1 MAKRRRHLIPMFS
14 TRATA
19 TASVALVLLILG
31 IASIVGIY
39 AHKVTENI
47 KENVGFVVLFNED
60 VTASDIN
67 DVRNILKERD
77 GIAKFEYSSPQV
89 VLDRWQK
96 MMGEEDILSL
106 AGINPFVGEMDVH
119 VTSKYA
125 SQDSIENIIAPIM
138 LLSQVSDVKVHTEM
152 IGRINS
158 TLRSVTIGLLI
169 VAIAL
174 LAISFVLIFNTVRLS
189 VYSRRFLIHTMKLV
203 GATPGFIR
211 KPFIIDN
218 IINGL
223 IAAFI
228 AVVGLSLLIYYFR
241 ALDLS
246 IASVIDWSMI
256 LPVYAGIFVVGVLL
270 CFIASLF
277 ATNRYLRL
285 SYDEMFK

>member
-1 MAKRRRHLIPMFS
+1 MIPMFS

-19 TASVALVLLILG
+19 TVSVALVLFILG
-31 IASIVGIY
+31 LASIVGIST
-39 AHKVTENI
+39 HRITENI
-47 KENVGFVVLFNED
+47 KENVGFVVLFNEN

-67 DVRNILKERD
+67 DVREFLSRSE
-77 GIAKFEYSSPQV
+77 GVAKFDYSSPQV

-96 MMGEEDILSL
+96 MMGEEDILAL

-119 VTSKYA
+119 VTSRYA
-125 SQDSIENIIAPIM
+125 SQDSIENIVAPLM
-138 LLSQVSDVKVHTEM
+138 LLPQISDIKVHTEM

-158 TLRSVTIGLLI
+158 TLRSVTLGLLI

-174 LAISFVLIFNTVRLS
+174 LVISFVLIFNTVRLS
-189 VYSRRFLIHTMKLV
+189 VYSRRFIIHTMKLV

-211 KPFIIDN
+211 KPFLIDN
-218 IINGL
+218 VINGV
-223 IAAFI
+223 IAAII
-228 AVVGLSLLIYYFR
+228 AVIGLSVLIYYCR

-246 IASVIDWSMI
+246 VAEVIDWPMI
-256 LPVYAGIFVVGVLL
+256 LPVFVGVIVVGVLL
-270 CFIASLF
+270 CLIASLF